1 MINQENNLR
10 RLLLEESQK
19 IQSIN
24 QASHPLQVK
33 FSEVNGFIIDT
44 VPAGIMSKISGD
56 VNTVNIDSD
65 DFTYSTLAGNIQK
78 ETKLDKFKELED
90 YLSRIADTYSNYFPT
105 FGKEFAKKL
114 KSNNVNQKLPL
125 VLTDIW
131 VNHQK
136 KHEFNPV
143 HNHHGLFSFV
153 IWVEIPFTLE
163 EEIRQSPCRRLDE
176 FNEAGCFE
184 FLIPSYTDS
193 GISKLVIR
201 ADKRYEGK
209 MVFFPA
215 HLHHLVYPFYS
226 SDEYRISVAGNL
238 FYKD

>member
-1 MINQENNLR
+1 MSLT
-10 RLLLEESQK
+10 
-19 IQSIN
+19 
-24 QASHPLQVK
+24 SHV
-33 FSEVNGFIIDT
+33 F
-44 VPAGIMSKISGD
+44 PA
-56 VNTVNIDSD
+56 
-65 DFTYSTLAGNIQK
+65 
-78 ETKLDKFKELED
+78 
-90 YLSRIADTYSNYFPT
+90 
-105 FGKEFAKKL
+105 FGGEFAKKL

-125 VLTDIW
+125 ELTDIW

-136 KHEFNPV
+136 KHEFNPA

-153 IWVEIPFTLE
+153 IWVQIPYTLE